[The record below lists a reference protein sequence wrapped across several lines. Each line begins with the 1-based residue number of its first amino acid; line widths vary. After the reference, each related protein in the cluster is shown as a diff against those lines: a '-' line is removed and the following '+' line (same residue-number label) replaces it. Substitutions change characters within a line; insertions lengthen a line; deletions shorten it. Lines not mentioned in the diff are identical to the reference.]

1 MSIDND
7 QIQRFMFDQTAV
19 RGELVT
25 LHDSFGEVLQ
35 RHHYSPDITR
45 ELGQL
50 LAAVALL
57 TATVKIDGTLSLE
70 VRGKGPVSLLMAESN
85 PGGQL
90 RAIARY
96 DEQTVPAG
104 DFQTL
109 LGGGQ
114 LVITIDPKEG
124 RRYQGIVALDQPDLA
139 SCLEAYFSQSEQLPS
154 KLWLA
159 ANEDTAAGFF
169 LQRLPDDEQ
178 NQDPD
183 AWERLTILA
192 QTLTSEEMLT
202 LPQATL
208 LTRLFHEEP
217 IRVFEPRTLHFG
229 CTCSRERLA
238 QAVLNIGATELR
250 DIIAEQ
256 GAIKT
261 QCHFCNTPYEFSASE
276 VDALIDGQDAPTLH

>member
-1 MSIDND
+1 MNIDND

-25 LHDSFGEVLQ
+25 LHDSFKEVLQ
-35 RHHYSPDITR
+35 RHQYSPDITR

-70 VRGKGPVSLLMAESN
+70 ARGQGPVSLLMAESN

-96 DEQTVPAG
+96 DEATTPTG

-124 RRYQGIVALDQPDLA
+124 RRYQGIVALDQPNLA
-139 SCLEAYFSQSEQLPS
+139 SCIEQYFTHSEQLPS

-159 ANEDTAAGFF
+159 ASQETAAGFF
-169 LQRLPDDEQ
+169 LQRLPDDAQ
-178 NQDPD
+178 NQDPE

-192 QTLTSEEMLT
+192 QTLTDEEMLT

-208 LTRLFHEEP
+208 LTRLFHEEH

-238 QAVLNIGATELR
+238 QALLNVGATELR
-250 DIIAEQ
+250 DILAEQ
-256 GAIKT
+256 GEIST
-261 QCHFCNTPYEFSASE
+261 QCHFCNTQYAFSAPE
-276 VDALIDGQDAPTLH
+276 VEALIDGQDAPTLH